1 MLIISNMVV
10 LVVIGGFWCLSAEG
24 HLLAAAALLK
34 GSFSFELFLCCF
46 CLCFSPTI
54 CFVHVLI

>member
-1 MLIISNMVV
+1 V